1 MDEDFDLKFDRK
13 LSKFLRRARFVIRL
27 ACFLIVAYIGYTVA
41 MSGRDYRENSMSPK
55 IKYYLSGFGIE
66 DEQIQE
72 IAVDRN
78 GKWDAQEW
86 DIEVTFVDEPGLTYV
101 FQERHPEYVLV
112 SVTGRV
118 TRRGLPCL
126 SGKKHKIEM
135 TGRLLVAA
143 QLHLN

>member
-1 MDEDFDLKFDRK
+1 MDEDFVLKFDRK

-112 SVTGRV
+112 SVTGEGDPQRD
-118 TRRGLPCL
+118 
-126 SGKKHKIEM
+126 
-135 TGRLLVAA
+135 
-143 QLHLN
+143 HLFIREEA

>member
-66 DEQIQE
+66 GRTDPG
-72 IAVDRN
+72 DSGRP
-78 GKWDAQEW
+78 EW
-86 DIEVTFVDEPGLTYV
+86 KMGC
-101 FQERHPEYVLV
+101 
-112 SVTGRV
+112 TGV
-118 TRRGLPCL
+118 GY
-126 SGKKHKIEM
+126 
-135 TGRLLVAA
+135 
-143 QLHLN
+143 

>member
-72 IAVDRN
+72 IAVDHR
-78 GKWDAQEW
+78 
-86 DIEVTFVDEPGLTYV
+86 
-101 FQERHPEYVLV
+101 
-112 SVTGRV
+112 
-118 TRRGLPCL
+118 
-126 SGKKHKIEM
+126 SGILRSPLWM
-135 TGRLLVAA
+135 
-143 QLHLN
+143 NPD

>member
-66 DEQIQE
+66 DEHDWPAPLSRPASLYFSFFYSTME
-72 IAVDRN
+72 NSA
-78 GKWDAQEW
+78 
-86 DIEVTFVDEPGLTYV
+86 TTYSIT
-101 FQERHPEYVLV
+101 EGSKSLSGV
-112 SVTGRV
+112 SPI
-118 TRRGLPCL
+118 TRR
-126 SGKKHKIEM
+126 
-135 TGRLLVAA
+135 
-143 QLHLN
+143 

>member
-1 MDEDFDLKFDRK
+1 
-13 LSKFLRRARFVIRL
+13 
-27 ACFLIVAYIGYTVA
+27 

-86 DIEVTFVDEPGLTYV
+86 DIEVTFVDEPELSYV
-101 FQERHPEYVLV
+101 FQERQPEYVLIF
-112 SVTGRV
+112 VTGEGDPQRDPLFI
-118 TRRGLPCL
+118 R
-126 SGKKHKIEM
+126 EE
-135 TGRLLVAA
+135 A
-143 QLHLN
+143 